1 MGSLR
6 VVFYFFG
13 SSMYQTTDFRK
24 GLKIEYENNAWVIVD
39 FQHVNPGKGS
49 AFVRTKIKNLETGK
63 VLDITFKAGVD
74 KVGIPDLQFTQM
86 QYLYSDGAAFFF
98 MDNNSY
104 EQVSLTL
111 EEVGDAKYYLIENSM
126 VKVTYYKGKAVAI
139 ELDNFIDLKVVE
151 TQPNIKGDTSG
162 GGGKPATLETGLT
175 VTVPFHI
182 NVGDVIKVD
191 TRKDKYVEKV
201 K

>member
-1 MGSLR
+1 
-6 VVFYFFG
+6 
-13 SSMYQTTDFRK
+13 MYQTTDFRK

-63 VLDITFKAGVD
+63 VLDVTFKAGVD
-74 KVGIPDLQFTQM
+74 KVGIPDLAFTQM
-86 QYLYSDGAAFFF
+86 QYLYSDGTSYFF

-104 EQVSLTL
+104 EQVSLSQD
-111 EEVGDAKYYLIENSM
+111 EVDEAKYYLIENSL
-126 VKVTYYKGKAVAI
+126 VRVTYYKGKAVAI

-162 GGGKPATLETGLT
+162 GGGKPAVLETGLT

-182 NVGDVIKVD
+182 NVGDVVKID